1 MGIKGQSSRGKGQD
15 MLTVYNTLT
24 RKLEAFE
31 PIHPPFVGM
40 YVCGPTVYDEPHLGH
55 AKSYVS
61 FDIVVRFL
69 RAQQYKVRYVQNI
82 TDVGHLLGDSQEG
95 EDRIL
100 KKARLERLEPV
111 EVAQKYERHFFR
123 DMDRLN
129 CLRPD
134 ISCRATGHIPEMLE
148 LVQKLI
154 DRGFAYES
162 AGNVYFDVDKFTGYG
177 KLSGRKLEELKE
189 GVRVDTAEG
198 KKHPFDFALW
208 KKADAGHL
216 MQWPSRWGRGFPGWH
231 LECSAMSMKYI
242 GESLDIHGG
251 GLDNQFPH
259 HECEIAQSEAA
270 TGKPFVKYWLHNNMV
285 TVDGQKMSKSLGNF
299 ATIDDLLKKYDAM
312 TVRFFILQGHYRSP
326 QDFSPDAL
334 GAAQKGFARLLKTV
348 QSLRERTGD
357 RTLSPSTAGA
367 NETTGAPQ
375 AAAEDF
381 EGRWKEIRGRF
392 FEHMENDFST
402 SGGISILFELAKEAN
417 DALAVKAE
425 PGSINDN
432 LKAADLK
439 AADALFA
446 ELGESILGFSFADQ
460 DAVSGSGKTEREV
473 LDFVVS
479 LRSKLR
485 TQKLWAMSDEIRDA
499 LSKLGIVI
507 EDGKDGS
514 KWSRG

>member
-1 MGIKGQSSRGKGQD
+1 

-24 RKLEAFE
+24 RRNEAFE

-61 FDIVVRFL
+61 FDVIVRFL
-69 RAQQYKVRYVQNI
+69 RALQYKVRYVQNI
-82 TDVGHLLGDSQEG
+82 TDVGHLLGDQQEG

-123 DMDRLN
+123 DMDLLN

-148 LVQKLI
+148 LVETLVR
-154 DRGFAYES
+154 RGFAYE
-162 AGNVYFDVDKFTGYG
+162 AEGNVYFDVNRFAEYG
-177 KLSGRKLEELKE
+177 KLSGKRLEDLKE
-189 GVRVDTAEG
+189 GVRVDVAEG
-198 KKHPFDFALW
+198 KRHPFDFALW
-208 KKADAGHL
+208 KKADADHL
-216 MQWPSRWGRGFPGWH
+216 MQWSSRWGRGFPGWH

-285 TVDGQKMSKSLGNF
+285 TVDGQKMSKSVGNF
-299 ATIDDLLKKYDAM
+299 VTISELLKKYDAM

-326 QDFSPDAL
+326 QDFSPEAL
-334 GAAQKGFARLLKTV
+334 EAAQKGFARLSKTV
-348 QSLRERTGD
+348 RSLREKTG
-357 RTLSPSTAGA
+357 GA
-367 NETTGAPQ
+367 VPVAIEGI
-375 AAAEDF
+375 
-381 EGRWKEIRGRF
+381 EGRWKDIRSRF
-392 FEHMENDFST
+392 FTHLEDDFNT
-402 SGGISILFELAKEAN
+402 SGGISVLFELAKETN
-417 DALAVKAE
+417 DLLGADAAE
-425 PGSINDN
+425 
-432 LKAADLK
+432 ADLK
-439 AADALFA
+439 SADSLFSH
-446 ELGESILGFSFADQ
+446 LGGDILGFSF
-460 DAVSGSGKTEREV
+460 DASGSSSNRTEKDV
-473 LDFVVS
+473 VDFVVG
-479 LRSKLR
+479 LRSRLR
-485 TQKLWAMSDEIRDA
+485 TQKLWALSDEIRDA
-499 LSKLGIVI
+499 LSRFGIVI
-507 EDGKDGS
+507 EDARDGS

>member
-1 MGIKGQSSRGKGQD
+1 
-15 MLTVYNTLT
+15 
-24 RKLEAFE
+24 
-31 PIHPPFVGM
+31 
-40 YVCGPTVYDEPHLGH
+40 VCGPTVYDEPHLGH

-61 FDIVVRFL
+61 FDVIVRFL
-69 RAQQYKVRYVQNI
+69 RALQYRVRYVQNI
-82 TDVGHLLGDSQEG
+82 TDVGHMLGDRQEG

-100 KKARLERLEPV
+100 RKARLEQLEPV

-148 LVQKLI
+148 LVGTLVE
-154 DRGFAYES
+154 RGFAYES
-162 AGNVYFDVDKFTGYG
+162 AGNVYFDVDRFAEYG
-177 KLSGRKLEELKE
+177 KLSGRKLDELKE
-189 GVRVDTAEG
+189 GVRVEAAEG
-198 KKHPFDFALW
+198 KRHPFDFALW

-216 MQWPSRWGRGFPGWH
+216 MQWPSPWGRGFPGWH

-299 ATIDDLLKKYDAM
+299 VTVDDLLRKYSAM

-334 GAAQKGFARLLKTV
+334 EAAQKGFARLSKTV
-348 QSLRERTGD
+348 QSLREKTGEVAV
-357 RTLSPSTAGA
+357 PAGS
-367 NETTGAPQ
+367 
-375 AAAEDF
+375 F
-381 EGRWKEIRGRF
+381 EGRWMEFRTRF
-392 FEHMENDFST
+392 FERMEDDFST
-402 SGGISILFELAKEAN
+402 SGGISVLFDLAKETNDLLSGAN
-417 DALAVKAE
+417 AA
-425 PGSINDN
+425 
-432 LKAADLK
+432 AADLK
-439 AADALFA
+439 AADGLFA
-446 ELGESILGFSFADQ
+446 QLGESILGFSFGAEN
-460 DAVSGSGKTEREV
+460 AGAGSGRTEKEV
-473 LDFVVS
+473 LDFVVALRGK
-479 LRSKLR
+479 LRS
-485 TQKLWAMSDEIRDA
+485 QKLWALSDEIRDSLA
-499 LSKLGIVI
+499 RLGIVI